1 MHQFRWLSL
10 LGAVAVCV
18 TAFAAKDEKGFV
30 IIKPNEIVYE
40 KNPAGSGPD
49 LAVIAGDPTKEGFY
63 IIRARFAPGVMSQP
77 HFHPNDR
84 HVTVISGTWWAG
96 KGPNFDPNSTTPLGP
111 GSYML
116 HPAGEIHY
124 DGAKDVEVIV
134 EIKGMGPAPSIPAA
148 EKR

>member
-1 MHQFRWLSL
+1 MHQYRWVSL
-10 LGAVAVCV
+10 LGAVAICAA
-18 TAFAAKDEKGFV
+18 AFAAKDEKGFV
-30 IIKPNEIVYE
+30 IVKPSEIVYE

-49 LAVIAGDPTKEGFY
+49 IAVIAGDPTKEGFY

-77 HFHPNDR
+77 HFHPTDR

-96 KGPNFDPNSTTPLGP
+96 KGPTFDPNSTTPLGP

-124 DGAKDVEVIV
+124 DGAKDVEAIV
-134 EIKGMGPAPSIPAA
+134 EIKGIGPAPTVPAA